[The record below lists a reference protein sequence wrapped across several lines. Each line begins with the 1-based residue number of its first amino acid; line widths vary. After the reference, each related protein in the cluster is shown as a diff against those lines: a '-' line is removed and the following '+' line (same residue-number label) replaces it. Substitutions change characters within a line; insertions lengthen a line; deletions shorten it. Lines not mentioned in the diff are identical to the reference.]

1 VDHHKYEREKGL
13 GMAQKKPFSH
23 RFMQATGR
31 LRMIFGPADQGGLDG
46 PIKYADGA
54 AHQQRQQELQQWD
67 VVRNADGSTYLV
79 KREGEKS

>member
-1 VDHHKYEREKGL
+1 MSD
-13 GMAQKKPFSH
+13 KKPLSH
-23 RFMQATGR
+23 RFMRATGK

-46 PIKYADGA
+46 PVKYAHGA

-79 KREGEKS
+79 KREGGEK